1 MTQLSL
7 AYLFAA
13 GLIAGLVLLAR
24 RNEEQGWHSQ
34 HGAGFEVRSAAAR
47 AFEARE
53 DPPAPQAPLKHLG
66 DLERLY
72 HSLIAYGE
80 PQRPEPAEAAK
91 KEYRAR
97 SAKANL

>member
-1 MTQLSL
+1 MAQLSL

-24 RNEEQGWHSQ
+24 GNEEHGWRSR
-34 HGAGFEVRSAAAR
+34 HGAWFEVRLAAAR

-53 DPPAPQAPLKHLG
+53 DPPAPQAPLQHLG

-72 HSLIAYGE
+72 QSLIAHGE

-91 KEYRAR
+91 KE
-97 SAKANL
+97 